1 MAKRNLLEAQGE
13 NQNRHYVISTEKTI

>member
-1 MAKRNLLEAQGE
+1 MAKKNLLEAQGE